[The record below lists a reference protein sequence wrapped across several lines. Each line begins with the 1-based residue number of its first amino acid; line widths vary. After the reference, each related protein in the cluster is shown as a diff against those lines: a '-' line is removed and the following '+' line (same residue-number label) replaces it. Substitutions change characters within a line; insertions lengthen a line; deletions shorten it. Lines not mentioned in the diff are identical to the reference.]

1 MMQVGF
7 GVTAL
12 CKGLAGGSQD
22 GISHYTQELITQFA
36 KRAELNLRPFSFA
49 VGAQDAKE
57 LDRKVFETATPPD
70 NTCSTTFRVASW
82 KVSYRCTVLS
92 IHGSRLSWHQPAG

>member
-1 MMQVGF
+1 MMHVGF

-49 VGAQDAKE
+49 VGAQDVKE
-57 LDRKVFETATPPD
+57 LDRKVLGAATPQHVPH
-70 NTCSTTFRVASW
+70 S
-82 KVSYRCTVLS
+82 VLHLGKYPTGALYS
-92 IHGSRLSWHQPAG
+92 AFTGADFPGII

>member
-1 MMQVGF
+1 MMHVGF

-49 VGAQDAKE
+49 VGAQDVKE
-57 LDRKVFETATPPD
+57 LDRKVFETARGLPRKGSTHAPPQPAPH
-70 NTCSTTFRVASW
+70 SVLASW
-82 KVSYRCTVLS
+82 KVSDWSSLLRF
-92 IHGSRLSWHQPAG
+92 HGC